1 MGGVCERFDAAKID
15 EDRANPAKG
24 GDKHY
29 ERKKHLAW
37 PREIQ
42 RQFLE
47 GNNKCPKLA
56 NERER
61 LAFLMARHCGSR
73 RGDIRLRKWSDLRKT
88 KDGFVLSVKETEK
101 NGKSVNMPLDDELAD
116 VLAKMPRDHEYIL
129 TNTLG
134 EPYAHDGLSGL
145 IGDRLKKLERG

>member
-47 GNNKCPKLA
+47 GNNKVPKARKRARASRISDGSPL
-56 NERER
+56 R
-61 LAFLMARHCGSR
+61 LSSR
-73 RGDIRLRKWSDLRKT
+73 RHSSAQM
-88 KDGFVLSVKETEK
+88 V
-101 NGKSVNMPLDDELAD
+101 
-116 VLAKMPRDHEYIL
+116 
-129 TNTLG
+129 
-134 EPYAHDGLSGL
+134 
-145 IGDRLKKLERG
+145 